1 MAKKLTIDVN
11 KGALGSGFFSNNAS
25 VQQDDATIPEP
36 EIKPVHSQPEQPKV
50 KNKGGRPKQAKKK
63 AQYTLTMDPDL
74 YQILRA
80 KAGSIIVLGCVFLM
94 KINGTFKRM
103 AVA

>member
-25 VQQDDATIPEP
+25 VQQDDAAIPEP

-80 KAGSIIVLGCVFLM
+80 KAEEKCTSFSQLVTDCMLEFL
-94 KINGTFKRM
+94 KNN
-103 AVA
+103 